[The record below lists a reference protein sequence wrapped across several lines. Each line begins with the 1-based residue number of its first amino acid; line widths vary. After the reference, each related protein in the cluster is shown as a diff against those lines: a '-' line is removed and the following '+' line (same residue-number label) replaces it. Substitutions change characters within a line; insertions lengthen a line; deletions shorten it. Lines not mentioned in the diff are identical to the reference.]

1 MPRTAYEI
9 VREVAAARE
18 DVYAA
23 WTERERFAR
32 WFGPR
37 MLTTPVER
45 ISLDVRPGGRWRAV
59 LVGEEGFEAVL
70 QGCYRRV
77 DAPTRLVFTTGDP
90 DRPGGEPV
98 LLATLTLEGRGART
112 LMRFHQYG
120 VDTDAEHVARV
131 RAGWLE
137 FFDRLDE
144 YLSVQTVAGPPAA
157 PAPAVTPEPAGEGA
171 DTGHRAVRSSNVSPR
186 PRA

>member
-1 MPRTAYEI
+1 MPRTEYEI
-9 VREVAAARE
+9 VREVAAGRE

-23 WTERERFAR
+23 WTETERFAR

-45 ISLDVRPGGRWRAV
+45 VSLDVRPGGRWRAV

-70 QGCYRRV
+70 RGRYRQV
-77 DAPTRLVFTTGDP
+77 DAPARLVFTTGDP
-90 DRPGGEPV
+90 DHPDGEPAF
-98 LLATLTLEGRGART
+98 LATLTLEGRGART
-112 LMRFHQYG
+112 LMRFHQHG
-120 VDTDAEHVARV
+120 VNTDAEHVARV

-144 YLSVQTVAGPPAA
+144 YLSVQTVAGSIGA
-157 PAPAVTPEPAGEGA
+157 PAGEGSDA
-171 DTGHRAVRSSNVSPR
+171 GHRDARSSNVSPR
-186 PRA
+186 PRT